1 MSATRP
7 PAGSEPDRQGHVPSG
22 PAPRRA
28 TSTSLSLGVAFAAV
42 CFVVAILAEV
52 FGIDSNEGSMTDLA
66 TVLSGLP
73 ALSPWAWASL
83 GAYAVV
89 VTPVVGLV
97 VTAWEY
103 ASVGDRRAMGLALAV
118 LTVLGLST
126 AVSLL
131 R

>member
-1 MSATRP
+1 MSTTP
-7 PAGSEPDRQGHVPSG
+7 GPAGREPDRQGRPPLG
-22 PAPRRA
+22 QAPRSA
-28 TSTSLSLGVAFAAV
+28 TSTSLSLGVALAAA
-42 CFVVAILAEV
+42 CFVVAILADV
-52 FGIDSNEGSMTDLA
+52 AGIASNEGSMTDLA
-66 TVLSGLP
+66 AVLAGLP

-89 VTPVVGLV
+89 LTPVVGLV

-118 LTVLGLST
+118 LAVLGLST